1 MQQEY
6 NDKKDQ
12 DKKNSS
18 PEKIL
23 PQQHDEDFNTDSD
36 KPSSDVGPG
45 YDDTGLGNDAQSS
58 LKNELVDPSR
68 RQRKKIQNKQERKN

>member
-6 NDKKDQ
+6 NDKKDRGRK
-12 DKKNSS
+12 DSS
-18 PEKIL
+18 AAKIL

-36 KPSSDVGPG
+36 RPSSNVGPG

-58 LKNELVDPSR
+58 LNDAHGDPDRSKDK
-68 RQRKKIQNKQERKN
+68 RKKIRKNSKG

>member
-18 PEKIL
+18 PGKIL
-23 PQQHDEDFNTDSD
+23 TQQHDEDFNTDSD

-58 LKNELVDPSR
+58 LKDEPVDPGR
-68 RQRKKIQNKQERKN
+68 RQRKRIQKNQKK